1 MFFKLFQKMI
11 LIQYTYKYNYLRNFN
26 KNIIIIIQYYKSQ
39 FKYYRFLTQKRK
51 KKRAIFSRIYT
62 CKKIRWAVKK
72 SERSVIKTNYQQ

>member
-39 FKYYRFLTQKRK
+39 FKYYRFLTQKRNGQ
-51 KKRAIFSRIYT
+51 FSPEYIL
-62 CKKIRWAVKK
+62 VKK
-72 SERSVIKTNYQQ
+72 SDGL